1 MKRLKKYLKFAP
13 IVLLVII
20 IIIFLP
26 RLTGLEVTDILE
38 FSPESPFLAA
48 LVLLGIYCLKSVVV
62 VIPVIILYVSAGIMF
77 PTGWAIALTY
87 FCLFCEMN
95 IGYFVGKRLGG
106 EKVITLMEKNN
117 KARQLV
123 SYHEKNNSTVCFI
136 ARFFPLPFDL
146 VNMFFGATGTRY
158 PQFVVFSLL
167 GLTPGM
173 IPYVLM
179 GNAASNPLSKEFL
192 IPFAVCGIVTV
203 CAFIFYQKWRKEKS
217 IKGNGSE
224 V

>member
-1 MKRLKKYLKFAP
+1 MNRSSKYFKYIP

-26 RLTGLEVTDILE
+26 RLKVLEVTDILKY
-38 FSPESPFLAA
+38 SPESPLLAV
-48 LVLLGIYCLKSVVV
+48 LILLGIYCLKSVVV
-62 VIPVIILYVSAGIMF
+62 FIPVIILYVSTGIMF

-87 FCLFCEMN
+87 FCLFLEMN
-95 IGYFVGKRLGG
+95 IGYFIGKRLGS
-106 EKVITLMEKNN
+106 EKVAALMERNN
-117 KARQLV
+117 RTRQLL
-123 SYHEKNNSTVCFI
+123 SYHENNNSTACFI
-136 ARFFPLPFDL
+136 ARILPLPFDL

-158 PQFVVFSLL
+158 PQFIAFSLL

-192 IPFAVCGIVTV
+192 VPFAICGVITV
-203 CAFIFYQKWRKEKS
+203 CAFVFCQRWQKEKQ
-217 IKGNGSE
+217 
-224 V
+224 